1 MKAPSKA
8 GYYFLEGTN
17 SFAAAFYFN
26 HSLFHLRDHHGFTQL
41 DTLWLLAGFGTIYAI
56 CSALS
61 GRFAHRYGYFTS
73 LAVGFGGLML
83 ANGVGCVWQALVGQ
97 IVALGIWSVAVCFTW
112 PTLEALCSE
121 FETPDRLPDRLG
133 LYNVVWS
140 VLQAVGV
147 AAGGIVV
154 TLLGA
159 KALYLVPMAIHGGQL
174 LQLPRL
180 RRKRMAYIATHHP
193 GTDKPPIHPPGGP
206 AHFQTLAWIA
216 NPLAYMAA
224 NVLTASLPTM
234 ALRLHLTQAE
244 AGVWLGVWN
253 WVRSLTF
260 LGLWYWAGWH
270 YRFRLFLT
278 ASLAVCGGFLTMM
291 LARSLPVML
300 AGELGF
306 GLGIALIYYSS
317 IFYAMDGSDSHGE
330 SGGTHEALI
339 GLGLGGGPA
348 LTALAVIWTGSP
360 VSAALAVTGLLGT
373 GIGVVGWVQRRATK
387 NSAEVND
394 LQTK

>member
-8 GYYFLEGTN
+8 GYFVLEGSN
-17 SFAAAFYFN
+17 SVAAAFYFN

-41 DTLWLLAGFGTIYAI
+41 RTLWLLAGFGTIYAL
-56 CSALS
+56 CSALA
-61 GRFAHRYGYFTS
+61 GRFAQRYGYFTS

-83 ANGVGCVWQALVGQ
+83 ATGLGCVWPALVGQ
-97 IVALGIWSVAVCFTW
+97 IVSLGIWSVAICFTW
-112 PTLEALCSE
+112 PVLEALCSE

-133 LYNVVWS
+133 MYNVVWS

-154 TLLGA
+154 TLAGA
-159 KALYLVPMAIHGGQL
+159 RSLYLVPMCIHGLQL

-180 RRKRMAYIATHHP
+180 RRQRDLYVATHHP
-193 GTDKPPIHPPGGP
+193 GADKPPIHPPGGP
-206 AHFQTLAWIA
+206 VHFQTLAWIA

-244 AGVWLGVWN
+244 AGVWLGLWN
-253 WVRSLTF
+253 WIRSVGF
-260 LGLWYWAGWH
+260 IALWYWAGWH
-270 YRFRLFLT
+270 YRFRLFLV
-278 ASLAVCGGFLTMM
+278 ACLGVCVGFLTMM
-291 LARSLPVML
+291 LAPSLWVMIL
-300 AGELGF
+300 GELAF
-306 GLGIALIYYSS
+306 GLGISLVYYSS

-330 SGGTHEALI
+330 QGGTHEALI

-348 LTALAVIWTGSP
+348 LTALAVVWTGSP
-360 VSAALAVTGLLGT
+360 ASAALAVTGLLGV
-373 GIGVVGWVQRRATK
+373 GIGVVGWVHRRARAGGAGVTG
-387 NSAEVND
+387 
-394 LQTK
+394 